1 MPNGISN
8 WQQFQFPGAPLG
20 NFMRSEPFPTY
31 ESKATFTGPDITMN
45 DKRRKRKEGIK
56 LYYQALLQDKE

>member
-8 WQQFQFPGAPLG
+8 WTKFQVPGAPLG
-20 NFMRSEPFPTY
+20 NFTRSEPFPSP
-31 ESKATFTGPDITMN
+31 ELKATYLGPQMTMN
-45 DKRRKRKEGIK
+45 DRRRKRKEGVK